1 MTVTVR
7 PAAPGDAGRLAAI
20 GQASFLEA
28 FAGDLGGDDIL
39 AHCAVQHAVTLYEG
53 WLADGA
59 KRLWLAEAEGG
70 APVGY
75 AVSAPPDLPLPD
87 LGPHDI
93 EVKRIYV
100 LHRFHGGGVGWRLMQ
115 AALDEARRVGRRRAL
130 LGVYS
135 GNAQAIAFY
144 ERVGFRRVGE
154 RKFRVGETWCDD
166 FIFGMMIADPIV
178 G

>member
-1 MTVTVR
+1 MIVTVR
-7 PAAPGDAGRLAAI
+7 RAGPGDATRLAAI

-39 AHCAVQHAVTLYEG
+39 AHCAVQHAVALYEG

-75 AVSAPPDLPLPD
+75 AVSAPPDLPLAD
-87 LGPHDI
+87 LGPDDI
-93 EVKRIYV
+93 EIKRVYV
-100 LHRFHGGGVGWRLMQ
+100 LHRFHGDGVGWRLMR
-115 AALDEARRVGRRRAL
+115 AALEEAQRAGRRRAF

-135 GNAQAIAFY
+135 GNTRAIAFY
-144 ERVGFRRVGE
+144 ERIGFRRLGE
-154 RKFRVGETWCDD
+154 RKFLVGETWCDD
-166 FIFGMMIADPIV
+166 FIFGMAL
-178 G
+178 